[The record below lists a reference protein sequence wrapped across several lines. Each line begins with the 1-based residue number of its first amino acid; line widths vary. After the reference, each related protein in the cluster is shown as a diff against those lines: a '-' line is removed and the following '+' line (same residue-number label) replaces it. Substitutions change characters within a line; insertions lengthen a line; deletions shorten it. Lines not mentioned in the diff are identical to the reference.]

1 MRFKGFGI
9 ITNNSLDRMV
19 GGTLAGANYQT
30 AETFDPANTP
40 WLLIR
45 IGDTDITQSGEGY
58 WIHLS
63 DPFDWVVTN

>member
-1 MRFKGFGI
+1 
-9 ITNNSLDRMV
+9 MV